1 VRPVTVVSDTTH
13 YLPDELRER
22 LGVKLV
28 SLYVSWGEGL
38 ERESEMPGYD
48 DFYARLRTSTD
59 LPTTSQPSV
68 GDFVEVYEPLLAA
81 GHDVVSLHLSGGISG
96 TCGAAVQAKALIDER
111 GGDGRII
118 VIDTETAC
126 GGLACL
132 VMAAAAGAGAAED
145 VDTVAARVQSARQEL
160 KIWFSIDTLEF
171 LRRGG
176 RVGKAQAWLGGALK
190 IKPILSVGHEITPV
204 ERVRTSGRAFE
215 RMVDYMR
222 SRHED
227 GADCWVIQH
236 IQAPDKAERLVER
249 GREIFDSEPW
259 FVSEL
264 GPVIGTYTGPGMIGV
279 GGLPTRFVEP

>member
-1 VRPVTVVSDTTH
+1 MRPVTVVTDTTH

-22 LGVKLV
+22 LGVRQV
-28 SLYVSWGEGL
+28 SLYVSFGAEL
-38 ERESEMPGYD
+38 QRESELPGYD
-48 DFYARLRTSTD
+48 AFYARLRSSTE

-68 GDFVEVYEPLLAA
+68 GDFIEVYEPVLAA
-81 GHDVVSLHLSGGISG
+81 GGDVVSIHLSAGISG
-96 TCGAAVQAKALIDER
+96 TCGAALQAKAIIDER
-111 GGDGRII
+111 NGDGRIV

-132 VMAAAAGAGAAED
+132 VLAAAAGAGAGED
-145 VDTVAARVQSARQEL
+145 VDTVAARVRDARREL

-176 RVGKAQAWLGGALK
+176 RVGNAQAWLGGALK
-190 IKPILSVGHEITPV
+190 IKPILSVGREITPV
-204 ERVRTSGRAFE
+204 ERVRTSSRAFE

-222 SRHED
+222 SRHEE

-236 IQAPDKAERLVER
+236 IQAPEQADRLVER
-249 GREIFDSEPW
+249 GREIFGSEPW